1 MAGIFLFLKYFIQM
15 KNILILFTLTIS
27 SIACAQN
34 WETNWEDASAKAKQY
49 NQNIILVF
57 SGSDWCAPCIKLDRE
72 IWQSVEFQT
81 FANNHWV
88 LLRADFPRKK
98 ENKLSEAQI
107 AENTRLAEKYNE
119 YGYFPLVVLLN
130 ADGIVLGKTG
140 YKNISVKEYIEELK
154 TLEN

>member
-1 MAGIFLFLKYFIQM
+1 M

-34 WETNWEDASAKAKQY
+34 WETNWKEASAKAKQ
-49 NQNIILVF
+49 NSQNIILVF
-57 SGSDWCAPCIKLDRE
+57 SGSDWCAPCIKLDRN
-72 IWQSVEFQT
+72 IWQSADFQD
-81 FANNHWV
+81 FADNHWV

-98 ENKLSEAQI
+98 GNALSEIQK
-107 AENTRLAEKYNE
+107 AENARLAEKYNE
-119 YGYFPLVVLLN
+119 YGYFPFVVLLN
-130 ADGIVLGKTG
+130 AEGKVLGETG